1 MGKLTRRQGRQGHF
15 CRAPSSRP
23 LPASGGPFS
32 GPATSFA
39 FPPQSLSAAMLSRA
53 LLRAGLARNA
63 LSQVRPVSTT
73 SAKAGSIPAWV
84 DGVDIFENEKN
95 PERDHVN
102 FPRRKREELPSPVRH
117 WWIPEEYFS
126 FFAPKTG
133 VTGGYIFALSF
144 GSFLCSKEYII
155 FEHEMHVGMVFAI
168 AIVGVANIVGP
179 GLTKSLDA
187 TIDKEVADMDSIR
200 NKEIDRCALALEE
213 EEEEKTSSQQRR
225 RTLLSSWKPN
235 TGPGSRTH
243 SHRLSGGWIT
253 SSRQQTCCEP
263 MNRNTWLIGSLPTS
277 RRASQPSRRRTR
289 SRSAWLTLRLSPN
302 FEPSSFFHQLRL
314 TSSAPMS

>member
-1 MGKLTRRQGRQGHF
+1 MGVEKNKLTRKQGHF
-15 CRAPSSRP
+15 CRAASSRP

-39 FPPQSLSAAMLSRA
+39 FPSQPSSAAMLSRA

-73 SAKAGSIPAWV
+73 SAKAGAIPAWV

-168 AIVGVANIVGP
+168 AIVGVANVVGP
-179 GLTKSLDA
+179 GLTKSMDEI
-187 TIDKEVADMDSIR
+187 IDKEISDMDSIR
-200 NKEIDRCALALEE
+200 NKEIDRCALAI
-213 EEEEKTSSQQRR
+213 EEEEKGQWMAESYEDLISAKKENVALQLEAEYRARLKDAYTQVKRR
-225 RTLLSSWKPN
+225 LDYQLQTANVLRANEQK
-235 TGPGSRTH
+235 H
-243 SHRLSGGWIT
+243 MVDWIIT
-253 SSRQQTCCEP
+253 NVKKSITAKQEEDALKKCVAD
-263 MNRNTWLIGSLPTS
+263 LKAL
-277 RRASQPSRRRTR
+277 A
-289 SRSAWLTLRLSPN
+289 
-302 FEPSSFFHQLRL
+302 
-314 TSSAPMS
+314 

>member
-1 MGKLTRRQGRQGHF
+1 MGAG
-15 CRAPSSRP
+15 SRP
-23 LPASGGPFS
+23 GAASGGPFS

-39 FPPQSLSAAMLSRA
+39 FPPQSSSAAMLSRA

-168 AIVGVANIVGP
+168 
-179 GLTKSLDA
+179 
-187 TIDKEVADMDSIR
+187 
-200 NKEIDRCALALEE
+200 
-213 EEEEKTSSQQRR
+213 EEEEKSQWMAGSYEDLIAAKKENVALQLEAEYRARLKDAFTQVKRR
-225 RTLLSSWKPN
+225 LDYQLQTANVLRANEQK
-235 TGPGSRTH
+235 H
-243 SHRLSGGWIT
+243 MVDWIIT
-253 SSRQQTCCEP
+253 NVKKSITAKQ
-263 MNRNTWLIGSLPTS
+263 
-277 RRASQPSRRRTR
+277 
-289 SRSAWLTLRLSPN
+289 
-302 FEPSSFFHQLRL
+302 
-314 TSSAPMS
+314 

>member
-1 MGKLTRRQGRQGHF
+1 MGVEKNKLTRKQGHI
-15 CRAPSSRP
+15 CRAASSRP

-39 FPPQSLSAAMLSRA
+39 FPPQPSSAAMLSRA

-63 LSQVRPVSTT
+63 LCQVRPVSTT

-168 AIVGVANIVGP
+168 AIVGVANVVGP
-179 GLTKSLDA
+179 GLTKS
-187 TIDKEVADMDSIR
+187 MDEII
-200 NKEIDRCALALEE
+200 NKEIGRCALAI
-213 EEEEKTSSQQRR
+213 EEEEKGQWMAGSYEDLISAKKENVALQLEAEYRARLKDAYTQVKRR
-225 RTLLSSWKPN
+225 LDYQLQTANVLRANEQK
-235 TGPGSRTH
+235 H
-243 SHRLSGGWIT
+243 MVDWIIT
-253 SSRQQTCCEP
+253 NVKKSITAKQEEDALKKCVAD
-263 MNRNTWLIGSLPTS
+263 LKAL
-277 RRASQPSRRRTR
+277 A
-289 SRSAWLTLRLSPN
+289 
-302 FEPSSFFHQLRL
+302 
-314 TSSAPMS
+314 

>member
-1 MGKLTRRQGRQGHF
+1 MG
-15 CRAPSSRP
+15 
-23 LPASGGPFS
+23 FS

-39 FPPQSLSAAMLSRA
+39 FPPQSSSATMLSRA

-102 FPRRKREELPSPVRH
+102 FPRRKREEFPSPVRH

-133 VTGGYIFALSF
+133 ATGGYIFALSF

-168 AIVGVANIVGP
+168 AIVGVANVVGP

-187 TIDKEVADMDSIR
+187 TIDKEIADMDSIR
-200 NKEIDRCALALEE
+200 NKENVALQLEAEYRARLKDAFTQVKRRLDYQLQTANVLRANEQKHMVDWIITNVKKSITAKQEEDALKKCVADLKALA
-213 EEEEKTSSQQRR
+213 
-225 RTLLSSWKPN
+225 
-235 TGPGSRTH
+235 
-243 SHRLSGGWIT
+243 
-253 SSRQQTCCEP
+253 
-263 MNRNTWLIGSLPTS
+263 
-277 RRASQPSRRRTR
+277 
-289 SRSAWLTLRLSPN
+289 
-302 FEPSSFFHQLRL
+302 
-314 TSSAPMS
+314 